1 MSLRRGGLHRNL
13 PGPNAEG
20 LAWNHIR
27 QVYSAMGPAHLSASS
42 PGRVAAS
49 LLALAP
55 NLAAHPSLPRTGRR
69 CGREGHLGP
78 LGASLCVLTEHARCP
93 QDRAPSTWVRGTGQR
108 GTWGSGRWHR
118 RGWLW
123 HVVVRHDLSNPRLL
137 SSSWPG
143 FWVLES
149 GSSGTPECGS
159 RSWLCRFP
167 AVRLRHVTSPL
178 CPHFP
183 SGAGI
188 NKEDLLYKALTGGGV
203 STCSALVGTAWHVS
217 RERSPRC

>member
-1 MSLRRGGLHRNL
+1 M

-55 NLAAHPSLPRTGRR
+55 NLTAHPSLPRTGRR

-78 LGASLCVLTEHARCP
+78 LGASLCVLTEHAMCP

-108 GTWGSGRWHR
+108 GCGALEGGAVEDGSGMSWSDTTSQIP
-118 RGWLW
+118 GFSPALGLGFG
-123 HVVVRHDLSNPRLL
+123 VRELGDPRVRVQVLALPLPSRASSARDFTSL
-137 SSSWPG
+137 SSFPVWSW
-143 FWVLES
+143 
-149 GSSGTPECGS
+149 
-159 RSWLCRFP
+159 
-167 AVRLRHVTSPL
+167 
-178 CPHFP
+178 
-183 SGAGI
+183 
-188 NKEDLLYKALTGGGV
+188 N
-203 STCSALVGTAWHVS
+203 
-217 RERSPRC
+217 

>member
-1 MSLRRGGLHRNL
+1 MSLRRGGLHQNL

-78 LGASLCVLTEHARCP
+78 LGASLCVLTEHAMCP
-93 QDRAPSTWVRGTGQR
+93 QDRAPSTWVRGNGAEGDVGLWKVAPSRMALACHGQTR
-108 GTWGSGRWHR
+108 PLKSQASLQLLAWVLGFG
-118 RGWLW
+118 
-123 HVVVRHDLSNPRLL
+123 VRELGDPRVRVQVLALPLPSRASSARDFTPL
-137 SSSWPG
+137 SSFPVWSW
-143 FWVLES
+143 
-149 GSSGTPECGS
+149 
-159 RSWLCRFP
+159 
-167 AVRLRHVTSPL
+167 
-178 CPHFP
+178 
-183 SGAGI
+183 
-188 NKEDLLYKALTGGGV
+188 N
-203 STCSALVGTAWHVS
+203 
-217 RERSPRC
+217 